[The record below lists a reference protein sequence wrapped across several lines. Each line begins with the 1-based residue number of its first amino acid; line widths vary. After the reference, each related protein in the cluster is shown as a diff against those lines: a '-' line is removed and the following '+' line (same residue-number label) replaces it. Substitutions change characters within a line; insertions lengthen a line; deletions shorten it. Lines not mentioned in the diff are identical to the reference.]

1 MYTIQD
7 RVDRILKDI
16 KKVRI
21 CFKGKPVECTSQGG
35 GRTEMKQRGK
45 MGVGEGEREGERR
58 ERERVLKVE
67 QRERKSSQDYVKLN
81 RLHEDCRA
89 K

>member
-1 MYTIQD
+1 MYAIQD

-35 GRTEMKQRGK
+35 GRTEMGLRGK
-45 MGVGEGEREGERR
+45 MGVGEGEREGER
-58 ERERVLKVE
+58 RERVLKVE
-67 QRERKSSQDYVKLN
+67 QRERKSSQDYVNLN